1 MGDKIRIC
9 EEGEEDEIK
18 IFSNSYFDGLMY
30 NLSNNLNY
38 INYINDD
45 QVIIERKDKK
55 LKKQFQINNN
65 KYMETNS
72 RYLIRITKPI
82 SLPN

>member
-30 NLSNNLNY
+30 NLSNNLNL
-38 INYINDD
+38 I
-45 QVIIERKDKK
+45 QV
-55 LKKQFQINNN
+55 
-65 KYMETNS
+65 M
-72 RYLIRITKPI
+72 
-82 SLPN
+82 

>member
-30 NLSNNLNY
+30 NLSNNLNL
-38 INYINDD
+38 I
-45 QVIIERKDKK
+45 QVTW
-55 LKKQFQINNN
+55 KQN
-65 KYMETNS
+65 
-72 RYLIRITKPI
+72 LRIKEF
-82 SLPN
+82 S